1 MRILL
6 PLIKTKIQ
14 MVKFSHSNFV
24 NHLLKSWG
32 GKDLVNKSAGLSLE
46 RICRTSISPFFWR
59 SCVKNNF
66 GEMFFVLSS
75 FIKPSFN
82 WDMHATLFSKS
93 IVGILTSHF
102 KPHLSLIKCITDL
115 NHTHSLLASWMTII
129 SAWFEEV
136 ATMTAS

>member
-6 PLIKTKIQ
+6 PLIKITIQ
-14 MVKFSHSNFV
+14 MVKFPHFNFV
-24 NHLLKSWG
+24 NHLLKS
-32 GKDLVNKSAGLSLE
+32 
-46 RICRTSISPFFWR
+46 CHTSISPFFWR

-66 GEMFFVLSS
+66 GEMCFVLSP
-75 FIKPSFN
+75 FIKPPFN
-82 WDMHATLFSKS
+82 WAMHATLSSKS

-115 NHTHSLLASWMTII
+115 NHTNSLLASWMTII

-136 ATMTAS
+136 ATIDCFVDRHDIAVPLYVNR